1 VINVQVLTI
10 VVVGAPREMNLGRQA
25 QIGTDGVLIRFI
37 WSSVGGN
44 EIPWDEIGIW
54 PRFSKSPRQILI
66 DFPVLFVIIPLVSV
80 VIGFR
85 KKLRHAIPRVDHF
98 AAI

>member
-1 VINVQVLTI
+1 MKSNPMFRKLHPEAVRSRRVRFLVWIGWILAWAFGVQLLAI
-10 VVVGAPREMNLGRQA
+10 IMVGAPREMNLGRKA

-54 PRFSKSPRQILI
+54 PRF
-66 DFPVLFVIIPLVSV
+66 
-80 VIGFR
+80 
-85 KKLRHAIPRVDHF
+85 
-98 AAI
+98 